1 MIQKGISQNLNP
13 KSQKYTSEK
22 EIKIQGTIFLAII
35 WKYKY
40 PVKILKFGD
49 MFFFISTAEWL
60 HLVPVLYLQ
69 YLQNIIIPGKI

>member
-40 PVKILKFGD
+40 PVQHTEIWK
-49 MFFFISTAEWL
+49 
-60 HLVPVLYLQ
+60 HVVPYADS
-69 YLQNIIIPGKI
+69 